1 MTRDELTTEIH
12 ELSGGL
18 YGAHPLLDQI
28 ISNTVALHHADLD
41 ADGLSAVAP
50 RLAGD
55 DSFFRLLALIFQGM
69 AGSDTVQNLAP
80 DARNGAQSALDS
92 LAAQLLALATGLNHI
107 ADRAD
112 ADIVALHLDPA

>member
-1 MTRDELTTEIH
+1 MTRDELTTVIH

-28 ISNTVALHHADLD
+28 ISNTVALHHEDLGV
-41 ADGLSAVAP
+41 DGLAAIAP

-55 DSFFRLLALIFQGM
+55 DSYFRLLALIFQGM
-69 AGSDTVQNLAP
+69 AGSNTVQSL
-80 DARNGAQSALDS
+80 DTDDRNGAQSALKS
-92 LAAQLLALATGLNHI
+92 LAADLQTLAAGLNQI

-112 ADIVALHLDPA
+112 ADKAAWHLDPA